1 MPLWVWKQ
9 RSVSICSWVRRCPE
23 GQSHT
28 TRWWEIQNS
37 LSHWCV
43 WGRRRFQ
50 EVGRELTANTR
61 NCLKLRNQIWPKDI
75 WSADH
80 LENPDSDCW
89 CTTQWNCTMSSL
101 IMYDTEEK
109 KNGWALHSSIV
120 SESVYKKI
128 KTKQNCKYCNQEY
141 FQACHC
147 LALVVRCK

>member
-109 KNGWALHSSIV
+109 KMVEHCIPLLSVRASTKKLRQNKIV
-120 SESVYKKI
+120 NTAIRNTFKHV
-128 KTKQNCKYCNQEY
+128 T
-141 FQACHC
+141 
-147 LALVVRCK
+147 V